1 MREFTTTSFSK
12 SMFLRGIS
20 EVWIHSSFRRVQNED
35 GNESENLI
43 AINWSLLYVRILS
56 ENGRQWL
63 AVWKW
68 QERVSSLNILRTR
81 FCNHSDYFRK
91 FTRLVV

>member
-56 ENGRQWL
+56 ENGRQ
-63 AVWKW
+63 
-68 QERVSSLNILRTR
+68 
-81 FCNHSDYFRK
+81 
-91 FTRLVV
+91 